1 MRSFYG
7 IPQKATNRHHSDRQT
22 AFACQRQ
29 NDVEEGRSKRIYGH
43 AFSDGLQLV
52 NGGLLR
58 PRRVGEKRF
67 SVVSDEHFAVGRQK
81 GCDKWQH
88 RDLDGLLGVNDKK
101 QSHIV
106 VKEYMEVGEERG
118 SIGGS
123 EGGETGEELTRRLAT
138 DDETRVLAETEVDGP
153 QLRETVLVEL
163 LGGRDAGGESA
174 IERGDKEGKL
184 LLRQV
189 AVR

>member
-1 MRSFYG
+1 M
-7 IPQKATNRHHSDRQT
+7 
-22 AFACQRQ
+22 
-29 NDVEEGRSKRIYGH
+29 
-43 AFSDGLQLV
+43 
-52 NGGLLR
+52 
-58 PRRVGEKRF
+58 
-67 SVVSDEHFAVGRQK
+67 
-81 GCDKWQH
+81 
-88 RDLDGLLGVNDKK
+88 
-101 QSHIV
+101 
-106 VKEYMEVGEERG
+106 
-118 SIGGS
+118 
-123 EGGETGEELTRRLAT
+123 TRRLAT